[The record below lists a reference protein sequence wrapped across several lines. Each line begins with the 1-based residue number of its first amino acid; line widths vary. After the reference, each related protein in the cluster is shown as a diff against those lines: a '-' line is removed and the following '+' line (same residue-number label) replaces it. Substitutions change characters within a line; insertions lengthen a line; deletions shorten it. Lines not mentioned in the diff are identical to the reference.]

1 MKANLIVPESLNEI
15 TLGQY
20 QKFYKLINNN
30 PDSEF
35 VRQKT
40 VSIFCNVEMKDV
52 RQMLLS
58 SIDEVYNGLIEL
70 FNGSP
75 ELISRFTI
83 NNIEFGLIPNFDD
96 MSAGEFADLD
106 DYNSDVEQWHKC
118 MAVLYRPVTNKLDNL
133 YEIEPYIKKRNKF
146 LMFFYNLFN
155 NKKGIQLYKGTEQ
168 YAETMKDTPV
178 AIVLAVQV
186 FFYNLSKELLIVTM
200 DYLEQLPQSD
210 KEIIVEKA
218 SFLENGDGIIAFMQ
232 SPKEI
237 LSKLMT
243 QLN

>member
-20 QKFYKLINNN
+20 QKFYKLITNN

-118 MAVLYRPVTNKLDNL
+118 IAVLYRPVTKKLAKFYD
-133 YEIEPYIKKRNKF
+133 IEP
-146 LMFFYNLFN
+146 
-155 NKKGIQLYKGTEQ
+155 YKGTEQ

-186 FFYNLSKELLIVTM
+186 FFYNLSKELLSVTM

-210 KEIIVEKA
+210 KAIIVEKA
-218 SFLENGDGIIAFMQ
+218 SSLENGDGIIAFMQ
-232 SPKEI
+232 SPKET